1 MSNLRGAPAIR
12 SFGVAAFLTII
23 ASVFAT
29 EPGPGLSGDGLLVTL
44 SLIALIGGVLIVL
57 PWQEMSDAR
66 RVVGLSLI
74 GAASIVLGAIQP
86 DSGGYA
92 GVYIVVVIAAARLP
106 LGLGLA
112 VAGLTLAGNV
122 AVAAIVRDEPGAHI
136 SGLLFSVVPWFMVM
150 RLMRRLRADRDHAEA
165 LVEELRESRAET
177 AREAAVAERGRLAR
191 DMHDVLAH
199 SLSALALQLEGA
211 RLLARNRDTDP
222 EVVAAIERAH
232 HLAGSG
238 LKEAREAISAL
249 RGDEMPGPERLKTLA
264 EGFGDRVALQVSGE
278 PRELASEARLALY
291 RTAQEA
297 LTNVSRHSAAN
308 HVELQLAYEPEGT
321 RLVVQDC
328 GPALVEAPSL
338 GGGYGLTGMRER
350 AELLGGRLSAGP
362 MGDGF
367 KVELWLP
374 A

>member
-1 MSNLRGAPAIR
+1 MTNLRGAPAIR

-23 ASVFAT
+23 FSVIAT
-29 EPGPGLSGDGLLVTL
+29 EPGLGLSGDGLLVTL
-44 SLIALIGGVLIVL
+44 SLIAMVGGVAMVL
-57 PWQEMSDAR
+57 PWREMSDAR
-66 RVVGLSLI
+66 RIAGLVLI
-74 GAASIVLGAIQP
+74 GAASVVLAAVQP

-106 LGLGLA
+106 LGPGLA
-112 VAGLTLAGNV
+112 VAGLTLAGT
-122 AVAAIVRDEPGAHI
+122 VAAAAFVRHEPGAHI
-136 SGLLFSVVPWFMVM
+136 SGLLFSVIPWFIVM
-150 RLMRRLRADRDHAEA
+150 RLMRRMRADRDHAEA

-211 RLLARNRDTDP
+211 RLLARDRDTDP

-238 LKEAREAISAL
+238 LNEAREAISAL
-249 RGDEMPGPERLKTLA
+249 RGDDMPGLDSLA
-264 EGFGDRVALQVSGE
+264 GGFGERVALEVSGE

-297 LTNVSRHSAAN
+297 LTNVTRHSAAD
-308 HVELQLAYEPEGT
+308 HVELKLAYEPEGT

-328 GPALVEAPSL
+328 GPAVGEAPSV